1 LRGNLEGE
9 LRVVEAP
16 KQTYTIPRVSRS
28 MQILR
33 DLGLVDYDDDGTAV
47 LTDRGQHE
55 LEACRG
61 A

>member
-1 LRGNLEGE
+1 
-9 LRVVEAP
+9 
-16 KQTYTIPRVSRS
+16 